1 MIKLVYFDFNFWR
14 FDILRLTLAFSKI
27 PFECERVKRQDWFK
41 VKQNFPFG
49 QLPIM
54 ILDNNKYAHT
64 HSIARFCA
72 IKSNLYSVNELEA
85 IIIDQVLDWSNEI
98 TNKIAPSIRAA
109 MREKNF
115 EKSKKLRKEF
125 IDNELFIWFSYLE
138 KLFDKSSSEKVFF
151 NDKFSIADITTWRMI
166 LWFCSGKL
174 EQINQEFISEFPL
187 LENFFKKMNDYE
199 PFINLNEYKEIMA

>member
-14 FDILRLTLAFSKI
+14 FDILRLSLAYSNI
-27 PFECERVKRQDWFK
+27 PFECERVKRNDWPK

-49 QLPIM
+49 QLPI
-54 ILDNNKYAHT
+54 IIIGNKKYAHT

-72 IKSNLYSVNELEA
+72 IKSNLYSKNELNA
-85 IIIDQVLDWSNEI
+85 IVIDQVLDWSNEI

-125 IDNELFIWFSYLE
+125 IDNDLLIWFSYLE
-138 KLFDKSSSEKVFF
+138 KLFDRSSSEKVFF
-151 NDKFSIADITTWRMI
+151 NDKFSIADITAWRVI
-166 LWFCSGKL
+166 FWFCSGKL
-174 EQINQEFISEFPL
+174 EQINTDFIKEFPL
-187 LENFFKKMNDYE
+187 LNNFFKRMNNYSS
-199 PFINLNEYKEIMA
+199 FTKLKEYRDIIS

>member
-14 FDILRLTLAFSKI
+14 FDILRLSLAYSNI
-27 PFECERVKRQDWFK
+27 PFECERVKRQDWPN
-41 VKQNFPFG
+41 VKQDFPFG

-54 ILDNNKYAHT
+54 IFNNKKYAHT

-72 IKSNLYSVNELEA
+72 IKSNLYSNNELEA
-85 IIIDQVLDWSNEI
+85 IVIDQVLDWSNEI

-115 EKSKKLRKEF
+115 DKSRKLRKEF
-125 IDNELFIWFSYLE
+125 IDNDLFIWFSYLE
-138 KLFDKSSSEKVFF
+138 KLFNRSSSGKIFF
-151 NDKFSIADITTWRMI
+151 NDKFSIADITAWRMI

-174 EQINQEFISEFPL
+174 EQVNKEFIKEFPL

-199 PFINLNEYKEIMA
+199 PFINLNLYKEIIA